1 MTSMLQRLFRPVSF
15 GLATSLTGLAGLAA
29 VVAGFAAIASQFSR
43 FGLGVG
49 VMLIV
54 YGAIMLAITWA
65 AYRRFAWAWGLLV
78 ATALLNAFTIGSFLE
93 TQDAAQRYG
102 MAALLAVILVTGVA
116 AILPATRLAMDRGR

>member
-1 MTSMLQRLFRPVSF
+1 MTSTPQRLFQPVSL
-15 GLATSLTGLAGLAA
+15 GLATTLTGLMGLAA

-54 YGAIMLAITWA
+54 YGAMMLAVTWA

-78 ATALLNAFTIGSFLE
+78 ATALLNAFTVGSFLE

-102 MAALLAVILVTGVA
+102 MAALLVVTVVAGVA